1 MYRLTMWYRGLSRGS
16 RIAITVACA
25 CLAAALIAVIAYFTF
40 FKPRMV
46 EVRDGTIVYD
56 PVDGHVWEDN
66 TVTLVVNEKDAGSY
80 RVTRI
85 EVLSPEHQA
94 IKEAEE
100 AAKAAEAQRLA
111 ESTGYEAVSG
121 VMTEQDLANLEN
133 LQKNLVAMG
142 NNLLTGMDAVNQLN
156 ESRNLLVSYRN
167 QVAAMQMPPQF
178 AAAQAQAVAIFDLYI
193 AAVDSYLNYMAYMDP
208 AYLDQA
214 QQYLNQ
220 ANASWQNLVPQ

>member
-1 MYRLTMWYRGLSRGS
+1 MYRLSMWYRGLSRGT
-16 RIAITVACA
+16 RIGISVLGA
-25 CLAAALIAVIAYFTF
+25 CLALVMIAVVLYFTL
-40 FKPRMV
+40 FKAHNV

-66 TVTLVVNEKDAGSY
+66 TVTLWVDEKDAGNY
-80 RVTRI
+80 GVTRI
-85 EVLSPEHQA
+85 EVLSPEHAA

-111 ESTGYEAVSG
+111 ESTGYQAVSG
-121 VMTEQDLANLEN
+121 VMTEQDLADLQT

-142 NNLLTGMDAVNQLN
+142 QNLLTGLDMVNQLN

-167 QVAAMQMPPQF
+167 QVAAMDMPPQF
-178 AAAQAQAVAIFDLYI
+178 AAVQAQGVAIFDMYI

-214 QQYLNQ
+214 QQYLDQ